1 MNYDNLDAFQTVLT
15 EAEYQNNHAAVRAVL
30 NVLLKAV
37 IEDLTEVTKQIENGS
52 IEKHNDHYF
61 AKFKTRCVNN
71 E

>member
-1 MNYDNLDAFQTVLT
+1 MNYDNLDSFQTVLT

-37 IEDLTEVTKQIENGS
+37 IEDLNEVNKKIDESNA
-52 IEKHNDHYF
+52 KPNDHYF
-61 AKFKTRCVNN
+61 AKFKNRGVNN